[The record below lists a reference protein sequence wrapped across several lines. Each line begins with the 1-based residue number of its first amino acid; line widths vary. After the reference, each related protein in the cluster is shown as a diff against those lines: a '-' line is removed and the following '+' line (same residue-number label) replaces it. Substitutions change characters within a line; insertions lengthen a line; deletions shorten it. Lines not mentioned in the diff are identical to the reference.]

1 MTMKH
6 YRQCTEE
13 IKLLGQRLDAAYHAQ
28 AVATSDWSRIHWSQ
42 VVNQL
47 HTKWQRLQHLHDA
60 DAVMTAPQ
68 TWHISHD
75 WWEDAEPA
83 IVPGYVQNLFNLL
96 SRADLAWSWEN
107 NRAQRLARSQ

>member
-6 YRQCTEE
+6 YRYCTEE
-13 IKLLGQRLDAAYHAQ
+13 IELLGQRLDAASHAR
-28 AVATSDWSRIHWSQ
+28 ACATSDWARTHWTQ
-42 VVNQL
+42 TAECLRTRWN
-47 HTKWQRLQHLHDA
+47 RLQHLHDA
-60 DAVMTAPQ
+60 DAVMTVPV

-96 SRADLAWSWEN
+96 SRADLTWSWEN
-107 NRAQRLARSQ
+107 NRARRLARSQ

>member
-1 MTMKH
+1 MKD
-6 YRQCTEE
+6 YRYCMIEMEQ
-13 IKLLGQRLDAAYHAQ
+13 LGCRLDAAYHAQ
-28 AVATSDWSRIHWSQ
+28 AVATSDWARTHWTQ
-42 VVNQL
+42 VVDQL
-47 HTKWQRLQHLHDA
+47 RTKWQRLQHLHDA

-96 SRADLAWSWEN
+96 SRADLTWSWEN
-107 NRAQRLARSQ
+107 NRAQRLAKSQ